1 MACTQVV
8 ETPVANN
15 NLLRTLV
22 TQMINF
28 NQGMLLPGS
37 NHFLIEKCFEQTMSS
52 EGVICS
58 ISRVRVRDWLCMEP
72 SNCGHQCW
80 RLCSGKLHYIEK

>member
-1 MACTQVV
+1 M
-8 ETPVANN
+8 
-15 NLLRTLV
+15 

-28 NQGMLLPGS
+28 NQGMVLPGS
-37 NHFLIEKCFEQTMSS
+37 NHFLMGKCFEQTKNSV
-52 EGVICS
+52 GVICS

-80 RLCSGKLHYIEK
+80 RLCSGKLHDRKIAVLSFCNVQKNGK